1 MEKEKKDL
9 TSSNIDRQNILNN
22 KYALESIK
30 EKYNFPGFLFENEYR
45 LTKKM
50 VADFYDVDERTID
63 RYIEKNNEELSQ
75 NGYELLRGNRL
86 KELKLRF
93 GNDIDVATKT
103 TVLGLFNFRSFLNI
117 GMLLTESENAKTLRS
132 NILDIVIESIN
143 NKTGGGT
150 KYINRRDANYLP
162 TALMEVSYRKKFT
175 NSINTFVDGHR
186 NMKYAYATNYIYQAI
201 FKENASEYRKIL
213 KLNKKD
219 NVRSTFYTEIML
231 LVSAFENGVAYE
243 IEKQYNSTKKKLSLE
258 DVNRIILDLVM
269 HPMQK
274 PIIDDARSKM
284 ASRDLCFRD
293 AMHDKLAE
301 YISSVSEE
309 DFDKFI
315 GEQSV
320 DFEELLEDNK
330 DVLLRLKQA
339 NTDE

>member
-1 MEKEKKDL
+1 MSKDL
-9 TSSNIDRQNILNN
+9 TNSNIDRQNILNN
-22 KYALESIK
+22 RYALESIK
-30 EKYNFPGFLFENEYR
+30 EKYNFPGFYFEEEYK

-50 VADFYDVDERTID
+50 VSDFYDIDERTID
-63 RYIEKNNEELSQ
+63 RYIESNNEELSL

-117 GMLLTESENAKTLRS
+117 GMLLTESEKAKILRS

-143 NKTGGGT
+143 KRTGGGT
-150 KYINRRDANYLP
+150 KYINRRDASYTP
-162 TALMEVSYRKKFT
+162 TALMEINYRKKFT
-175 NSINTFVDGHR
+175 NAINICVNGHHT
-186 NMKYAYATNYIYQAI
+186 MKYATATDYIYKAI
-201 FKENASEYRKIL
+201 FKENAREYKKIL
-213 KLNKKD
+213 KLKEKE

-243 IEKQYNSTKKKLSLE
+243 IEKQYNSTKKKLQLD
-258 DVNRIILDLVM
+258 DVKRIIADLAM
-269 HPMQK
+269 HPMQR

-293 AMHDKLAE
+293 AMHDKLSE
-301 YISSVSEE
+301 YISSVSKE

-315 GEQSV
+315 GEQSI
-320 DFEELLEDNK
+320 DFEKILEENK
-330 DVLLRLKQA
+330 DVLLRLKQDSS
-339 NTDE
+339 NE